1 MTNNIN
7 KDDFQPF
14 DFQIRNKEIDLL
26 QSVINRM
33 AENQLKVKG
42 FCVTLV
48 GLIATIATKQDV
60 NLIILACSVIA
71 NFIIIYKC
79 YKLDFNFLKTEKLY
93 RMWFDFILEK
103 RSESKAYL
111 FVLNPSEIKRILN
124 NQQPQDI
131 KYNPLNIEKETRKS
145 WAFGFYWIPVLIVAI
160 IYLPT
165 CFAASS
171 AHFPILLTIMS

>member
-1 MTNNIN
+1 MTNSIN

-42 FCVTLV
+42 FCATLI
-48 GLIATIATKQDV
+48 GLLATIATKQNI
-60 NLIILACSVIA
+60 NLTILACSTIA
-71 NFIIIYKC
+71 YIIIIYKC
-79 YKLDFNFLKTEKLY
+79 YRLDFNFLKTEKLY

-103 RSESKAYL
+103 RSESKNYL
-111 FVLNPSEIKRILN
+111 FVLNPKEIKRILK
-124 NQQPQDI
+124 NQQLQTEN
-131 KYNPLNIEKETRKS
+131 YNPDNIEKETKKS
-145 WAFGFYWIPVLIVAI
+145 WAFGFYWIPILMAII

-165 CFAASS
+165 CLQASS
-171 AHFPILLTIMS
+171 ILI